1 MFYRP
6 NRGVGHAVLVAP
18 VGERREHGTECLG
31 EQVVQTAEMF
41 VEGGASDIGC
51 SRNVSWRELH
61 VCPLQDETEAKSVRL
76 KEKIATL
83 KKQVQ
88 WLKEMEVEVL
98 DVPDQQV
105 SLTDPD
111 ARSMATGG
119 RGSGIVGYNVQAA
132 VDTEHHLIVAHQVTR
147 VGHDR
152 AQLAPMASKA
162 KTAMGVEQLDV
173 LADRGYF
180 SGEQILACEKDKVTP
195 FVPKPLTSGAKAEGR
210 SGKQD
215 FIYQPSKNVYRCPAG
230 QELSQRLTSVE
241 HEMTLHAYWTS
252 QCAQCP
258 LKAQCTTGKE
268 RRIKRWEH
276 EGVID
281 AMDRRLA
288 LQPKSMRIR
297 RATVEHPF
305 GTIKAW
311 MGATHFPTRTL
322 EKVSTEMSL
331 YVLAYNIKRVISIFG
346 VQPLIPAI
354 RA

>member
-195 FVPKPLTSGAKAEGR
+195 SSPNR
-210 SGKQD
+210 
-215 FIYQPSKNVYRCPAG
+215 
-230 QELSQRLTSVE
+230 
-241 HEMTLHAYWTS
+241 
-252 QCAQCP
+252 
-258 LKAQCTTGKE
+258 
-268 RRIKRWEH
+268 
-276 EGVID
+276 
-281 AMDRRLA
+281 
-288 LQPKSMRIR
+288 
-297 RATVEHPF
+297 
-305 GTIKAW
+305 
-311 MGATHFPTRTL
+311 
-322 EKVSTEMSL
+322 
-331 YVLAYNIKRVISIFG
+331 
-346 VQPLIPAI
+346 
-354 RA
+354 